1 MAANDVIKRYV
12 EAGLELTQLTQ
23 ARAEAFV
30 KELVKAG
37 ELQADQAREAVA
49 DLLTRSRAT
58 TERIVETVRKEVQDQ
73 VEQLGLARREDLEKL
88 EARVAALVAEAR
100 ETLQKVA
107 DKAPAAVQKVAGERR
122 SAPAAPAEEAAAP
135 KAPAK
140 KAAAKKAAAT
150 KAPAK
155 KAAAKSTKATAKKAT
170 ATKAPRSTKA

>member
-122 SAPAAPAEEAAAP
+122 SAPAEEAAAP

-140 KAAAKKAAAT
+140 KAAAKKAAAP

-155 KAAAKSTKATAKKAT
+155 KAAAKSTKATAKKAA